1 MVGGGDEGVT
11 ETVSRETEAIPS
23 RLAVVSGHH

>member
-1 MVGGGDEGVT
+1 MVGSGDEGVL
-11 ETVSRETEAIPS
+11 ETVCRETEAIPS